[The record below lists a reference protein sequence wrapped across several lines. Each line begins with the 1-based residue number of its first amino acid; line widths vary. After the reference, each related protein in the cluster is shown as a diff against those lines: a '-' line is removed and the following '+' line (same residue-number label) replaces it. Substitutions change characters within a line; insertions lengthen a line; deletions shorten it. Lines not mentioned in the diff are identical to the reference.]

1 MQLCPIIHYITWRRS
16 EENLPW
22 LGLHKEILDSPC
34 FLIPLIYSKHRT
46 KSLIMLNYRGLGG
59 GVKLLFFGNFYPL
72 WLLIMTPIPDYENC
86 KEHLP
91 THLTFT
97 PTFHDFQPQC
107 PLWFFLYF
115 IFIELLFKTQQK
127 STVIEGQHSIDY
139 KSMR

>member
-97 PTFHDFQPQC
+97 PHFMTFNLNALCDFSCTSFLLSYSSKLNKNQ
-107 PLWFFLYF
+107 LWSNVNIGL
-115 IFIELLFKTQQK
+115 
-127 STVIEGQHSIDY
+127 
-139 KSMR
+139 